1 MYTMRRFLYLLSVVA
16 AAGACVVL
24 FSAGCVKPPDQQLAA
39 AKAAFKAAQDAE
51 AGKYMANNF
60 SNLKKAME
68 AAEEEVAVQ
77 MGKSGLSQN
86 YSKAKVLLSGVIDL
100 GNKIAAE
107 TPQAKVEMKKEI
119 EQGLAASQEKAKEI
133 RKDIKRAPKA
143 KGKKTLAEMASD
155 LDKADK
161 ALFQAQAALAAGNII
176 DAGGKL
182 SDAQGLLKKI
192 NDKLSTDGLDGLM

>member
-1 MYTMRRFLYLLSVVA
+1 MRRSFSLLSVFV

-24 FSAGCVKPPDQQLAA
+24 FFTGCAKPPDQQLVA
-39 AKAAFKAAQDAE
+39 AKAAFTAARDAE
-51 AGKYMANNF
+51 ADKYMANNF

-68 AAEEEVAVQ
+68 AAEEEVAAQ
-77 MGKSGLSQN
+77 QGKSGLSQN
-86 YSKAKVLLSGVIDL
+86 YSKAKVLLSGVIEL

-107 TPQAKVEMKKEI
+107 APQAKVEMKKEI
-119 EQGLAASQEKAKEI
+119 EQGLAASQEKAKEL
-133 RKDIKRAPKA
+133 RKDIKRAPKS
-143 KGKKTLAEMASD
+143 KGKKALTEMASD
-155 LDKADK
+155 LDKADQ
-161 ALFQAQAALAAGNII
+161 ALLAAQAALAAGNII